1 MMDEFASSQ
10 QDWTSTPTSL
20 VRPLSVLLIST
31 YELGHQPFGLAS
43 PATWLG
49 DLGATV
55 TCLDTA
61 VQDLDVDAVRRA
73 ELIAIYV
80 PMHTATRLAVRMLD
94 KVRTLNPSAHLCCYG
109 LYAPVNEG
117 FLRKLGAQTVIG
129 GEFEEGLCTLAQRI
143 AEEPAPADARPRR
156 MLQVEPVISLGR
168 QQFRTPDRSE
178 LPALSSYAYLD
189 TGEGHRKVV
198 GYTEATRG
206 CKHLCRH
213 CPIVPVYNGQ
223 FRVVQRDVV
232 LDDIRRQVATGA
244 QHITFGDP
252 DFLNGPKHG
261 MTIVRALHEE
271 FPELTYDCTIKIE
284 HLVKHRSSLPVLRE
298 TGCLFVTSA
307 VESVDPQILQ
317 YFDKQH
323 TRQDFIDTVRAFQ
336 EIGLTMNPT
345 FVTFTPWTTPAGY
358 LELLEVLAELNLIDN
373 VPPIQYAIRLLIPQG
388 SRLLELAQ
396 VQQIIEEFD
405 EAALCYPWRNP
416 DPKVD
421 QLYADVMATVM
432 QAQRDGVGR
441 RETFARVWEVTSTA
455 CYGVATALPAGLDRA
470 ASSRPAPSLSEPWYC
485 CAEPTDEQFAPSV

>member
-1 MMDEFASSQ
+1 MTKFTTTQRNPVPNPVQLA
-10 QDWTSTPTSL
+10 
-20 VRPLSVLLIST
+20 RPLSVLLIST

-43 PATWLG
+43 PATWLH

-61 VQDLDVDAVRRA
+61 VQDLDADAIRCA
-73 ELIAIYV
+73 ELIALYL
-80 PMHTATRLAVRMLD
+80 PMHTATRLAVRVLEM
-94 KVRTLNPSAHLCCYG
+94 VRALNPSAHLCCYG

-129 GEFEEGLCTLAQRI
+129 GEFEQGLCALAQRI
-143 AEEPAPADARPRR
+143 ADEPAPADATPRR
-156 MLQVEPVISLGR
+156 MLQVEPVISLDR
-168 QQFRTPDRSE
+168 QQFRAPDRSE

-189 TGEGHRKVV
+189 TGDGQRKVV

-232 LDDIRRQVATGA
+232 LDDIRRQVAAGA

-261 MTIVRALHEE
+261 MSIVRALHEE

-284 HLVKHRSSLPVLRE
+284 HLVKHRACLPVLRE

-307 VESVDPQILQ
+307 VESVDPQILE
-317 YFDKQH
+317 YFDKRH
-323 TRQDFIDTVRAFQ
+323 TCQDFIDTVRVFR
-336 EIGLTMNPT
+336 ELGLTMNPT
-345 FVTFTPWTTPAGY
+345 FVTFTPWTTLSGY
-358 LELLEVLAELNLIDN
+358 LELLELLAELDLIDN
-373 VPPIQYAIRLLIPQG
+373 VPSIQYAIRLLIPRG
-388 SRLLELAQ
+388 SRLLELAH
-396 VQQIIEEFD
+396 VQQIIGDFD

-416 DPKVD
+416 DPSVD
-421 QLYADVMATVM
+421 RLYEDVMAIVK
-432 QAQRDGVGR
+432 QAQRDNVSR
-441 RETFARVWEVTSTA
+441 RETFIRIWEVSSRA
-455 CYGVATALPAGLDRA
+455 CHHVIAALPAGLDRA
-470 ASSRPAPSLSEPWYC
+470 AASRPAPSLSEPWYC